1 MLGLRVGGGAELD
14 KNRRPRLILNLSRPR
29 QWPPGPSLFE
39 HLDDIIY
46 CKALF
51 LGDENETQPW
61 SYRP

>member
-29 QWPPGPSLFE
+29 QWPQGPSLFE

-46 CKALF
+46 CNALF
-51 LGDENETQPW
+51 LGD
-61 SYRP
+61 